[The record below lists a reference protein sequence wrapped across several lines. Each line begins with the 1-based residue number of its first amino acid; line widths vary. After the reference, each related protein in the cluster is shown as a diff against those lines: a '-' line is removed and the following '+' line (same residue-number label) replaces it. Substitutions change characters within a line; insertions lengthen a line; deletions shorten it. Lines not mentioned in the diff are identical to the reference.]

1 MISYLNWLFP
11 VTKTSNHFSTDDVGF
26 KIGESSKEHL
36 VLQVHYK
43 HPLQEA
49 DNTGLDLHFTDK
61 K

>member
-1 MISYLNWLFP
+1 MIYLPKLIFL